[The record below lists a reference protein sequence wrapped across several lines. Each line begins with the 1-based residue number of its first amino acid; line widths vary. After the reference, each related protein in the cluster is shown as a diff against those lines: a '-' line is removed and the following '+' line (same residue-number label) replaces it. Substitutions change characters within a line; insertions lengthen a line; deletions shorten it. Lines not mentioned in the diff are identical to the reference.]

1 MDSKLQLIS
10 KYGDGSDF
18 YFIIKVKS
26 QNPKKKTSTPSTQ
39 TPLGSTTD

>member
-26 QNPKKKTSTPSTQ
+26 QILKKRQVLHLLKH
-39 TPLGSTTD
+39 L

>member
-18 YFIIKVKS
+18 SLEIEF
-26 QNPKKKTSTPSTQ
+26 QNQ
-39 TPLGSTTD
+39 NQERVDE